1 MKTYLLPASHAP
13 SENELTDADKKFLSE
28 HFQPASYELVVDDK
42 GIDWNKIDSIEVVTA
57 PRAAGPA
64 GWFVKNMLYNG
75 QDRYHV
81 AVYSGRYELVLPNLS
96 YAAVKY
102 VIRMI
107 AYFARQRIPYS
118 GPDGLTATAEG

>member
-1 MKTYLLPASHAP
+1 MLPASYPP
-13 SENELTDADKKFLSE
+13 SEDELIDADRKFLTE
-28 HFQPASYELVVDDK
+28 HFQPGNYELVVDGK

-57 PRAAGPA
+57 PRTGGPA
-64 GWFVKNMLYNG
+64 GWFVKKMIYNG

-96 YAAVKY
+96 PAAVKY
-102 VIRMI
+102 VIRTI

-118 GPDGLTATAEG
+118 GPEGLTATAEG